1 MFWWIPQAKWKKIG
15 KNLLVPFADYPNSLL
30 AYTIYIYDIIYIY
43 IYAWICMVNYKK
55 SVVPISV
62 AKNSGRTATC
72 YPPIGI
78 FTSFTHFWIVR
89 SLDDKWNWK
98 VKTTSNPKTCKHDF
112 SFRGDSAV
120 LCWQFFYPGIENS
133 TNIRHASH
141 TSIHNNLPWSSA
153 SVTPPKKASHNRH
166 WRPGQDC
173 LLHSV
178 PDASTWAPHHQLHHG
193 PFMWIFFTRFWMAL
207 HQGFRWIWDILHHIN
222 CFDWIA
228 KNKICSRLRCFRE
241 WEGKKGNIIHWITDE
256 MKKKQCHPHAAEF
269 TWRNP
274 LKKPSPNARNKSF
287 ESFNQAWLEDY
298 YQAPKGLC
306 FKHKK
311 STATS
316 YQLPIHQ
323 STVVSWGPVVF
334 FVGWLF
340 WLNGPRKNSAGL
352 LSRFH

>member
-1 MFWWIPQAKWKKIG
+1 
-15 KNLLVPFADYPNSLL
+15 
-30 AYTIYIYDIIYIY
+30 
-43 IYAWICMVNYKK
+43 MVNYKK
-55 SVVPISV
+55 SVVPLSV

-120 LCWQFFYPGIENS
+120 LCWQFFYPEIENS
-133 TNIRHASH
+133 TNIQVIRHASH

-193 PFMWIFFTRFWMAL
+193 PWKCGYFSP
-207 HQGFRWIWDILHHIN
+207 GFGWR
-222 CFDWIA
+222 FDWIA
-228 KNKICSRLRCFRE
+228 KNKICSMLRCFRE
-241 WEGKKGNIIHWITDE
+241 WEGKKVNIIHWITDE
-256 MKKKQCHPHAAEF
+256 MKKTMSSTCGRIHMAE
-269 TWRNP
+269 
-274 LKKPSPNARNKSF
+274 
-287 ESFNQAWLEDY
+287 
-298 YQAPKGLC
+298 
-306 FKHKK
+306 
-311 STATS
+311 ST
-316 YQLPIHQ
+316 
-323 STVVSWGPVVF
+323 
-334 FVGWLF
+334 
-340 WLNGPRKNSAGL
+340 
-352 LSRFH
+352 

>member
-1 MFWWIPQAKWKKIG
+1 MEKIG

-30 AYTIYIYDIIYIY
+30 ANTIYIYDIICIY

-89 SLDDKWNWK
+89 SLDDKWNWT

-120 LCWQFFYPGIENS
+120 LCWQFFYPGIANS

-193 PFMWIFFTRFWMAL
+193 PWKSGYFSPGFGWRFTRVSDEFGISFTISTAL
-207 HQGFRWIWDILHHIN
+207 TVLR
-222 CFDWIA
+222 
-228 KNKICSRLRCFRE
+228 KNNICSMLRCFRE
-241 WEGKKGNIIHWITDE
+241 SEGKKVNIIHWITDE
-256 MKKKQCHPHAAEF
+256 MKKNNVIHMRQNSHGGIHLRNPHLMPGIKVSNHQSSM
-269 TWRNP
+269 TWR
-274 LKKPSPNARNKSF
+274 
-287 ESFNQAWLEDY
+287 
-298 YQAPKGLC
+298 
-306 FKHKK
+306 
-311 STATS
+311 
-316 YQLPIHQ
+316 
-323 STVVSWGPVVF
+323 
-334 FVGWLF
+334 LF
-340 WLNGPRKNSAGL
+340 
-352 LSRFH
+352 